1 MVMTSGK
8 SEKNH
13 GNVNVK
19 STRIFFSAAIHGL
32 TVYDEK
38 LEFHLKNSS

>member
-8 SEKNH
+8 CEKNY
-13 GNVNVK
+13 GNVNIK
-19 STRIFFSAAIHGL
+19 SPRIFFSAAIHEL

-38 LEFHLKNSS
+38 LEFCLKNSP